1 MDAVIRGWLGLVQH
15 RYGRWVALVLEAG
28 FYLVILWMVWRCWD
42 APRRAFPYLE
52 GMGWDRERAKS
63 FLGR

>member
-52 GMGWDRERAKS
+52 G
-63 FLGR
+63 